1 MAKPF
6 SSFLSIGAL
15 VAGFMMIAG
24 SAPASTTPE
33 LSARPNATYVQ
44 FSLEAS
50 RTNASGGVQLAFGC
64 DAGQC
69 SCHGDTDCNN
79 MYSGGACKT
88 NGSCETAGG
97 VTCTCA
103 THAMVHSP
111 TTGIIKKPPFSILN
125 RSHSN

>member
-1 MAKPF
+1 MATTF
-6 SSFLSIGAL
+6 SSFVSGCVLA
-15 VAGFMMIAG
+15 AGLMLIAG
-24 SAPASTTPE
+24 SAPAST
-33 LSARPNATYVQ
+33 SPNETSRQ
-44 FSLEAS
+44 FSFETRRANAAS
-50 RTNASGGVQLAFGC
+50 GVQLAYGC

-111 TTGIIKKPPFSILN
+111 TTGVIKKPPYSIPN
-125 RSHSN
+125 KYHSN